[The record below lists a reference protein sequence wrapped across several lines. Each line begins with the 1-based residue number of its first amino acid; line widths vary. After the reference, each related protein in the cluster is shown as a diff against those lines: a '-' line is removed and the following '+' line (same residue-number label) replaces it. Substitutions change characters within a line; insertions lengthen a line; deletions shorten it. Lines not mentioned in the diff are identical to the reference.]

1 MATAQEEMQ
10 VKQLVREAMTE
21 QGVSAETLI
30 SLGQMAQDV
39 LKDKSLYPQFIQA
52 IIDSDL
58 AEEGDIPLDIDYQLI
73 GVFVVIGEMT
83 KKMIASGEL
92 GE

>member
-1 MATAQEEMQ
+1 MATAQQ
-10 VKQLVREAMTE
+10 VAETKQMVREAMQE
-21 QGVSAETLI
+21 EGVSAETLVR
-30 SLGQMAQDV
+30 LGQMAEAV
-39 LKDKSLYPQFIQA
+39 LKNKSLYPQFIQA